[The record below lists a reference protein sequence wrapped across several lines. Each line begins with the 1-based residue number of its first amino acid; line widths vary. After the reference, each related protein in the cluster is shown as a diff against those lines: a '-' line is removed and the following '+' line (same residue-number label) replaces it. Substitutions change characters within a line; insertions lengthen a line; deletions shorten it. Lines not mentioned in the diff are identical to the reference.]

1 MADFSTEFSGFLI
14 AGVNSGSGKTTVS
27 LSLMRAFYRRGFRVS
42 PFKCGP
48 DYIDPSF
55 HRRAAG
61 AESVNLDCR
70 MMGKETVRR
79 NWERF
84 ASSARVAVVEGV
96 MGLFD
101 GAVSGSAE
109 GSSAEVAAE
118 LGIPVIL
125 VVNAKGMAGSIAPL
139 VSGFANWRPGVK
151 IAGVIANNTG
161 SERHAELLRNA
172 LEANGLP
179 PLLGALPRNES
190 WSLPERHLGLVPETE
205 QPVFDEW
212 LDSLGAAAE
221 ERCNLDRLLELT
233 RLARPEVP
241 RVRAVSPFV
250 RLAVARD
257 RAFHFYYPDQ
267 LRMMEEAGIELVP
280 FSPLADSAL
289 PERVQGVW
297 IGGGFP
303 ELFAEELERNTAMRA
318 AIRDFSMRGGLIY
331 AECGGYMYL
340 MESLSGFDGTAHGM
354 CGLVP
359 CRAVMT
365 ARLRALGY
373 RSVHSAAPTCF
384 GPAGSVFQGHEFH
397 YSEAP
402 SCGSPLWET
411 FDSAGKRVPSGDG
424 FRIWRTFGSY
434 VHLHFGTTPEAV
446 EFFAKELSHA
456 VCS

>member
-1 MADFSTEFSGFLI
+1 MADFSNDFSGFLI

-27 LSLMRAFYRRGFRVS
+27 LALMRAFHRRGLRVA

-55 HRRAAG
+55 HRRAAV

-70 MMGKETVRR
+70 MMGKAAVRR
-79 NWERF
+79 NWNRF
-84 ASSARVAVVEGV
+84 TASARVAVVEGV

-101 GAVSGSAE
+101 GVASGSAE
-109 GSSAEVAAE
+109 GSSAGIAME

-125 VVNAKGMAGSIAPL
+125 VVNARGMAGSIAPL
-139 VSGFANWRPGVK
+139 VNGFSNWMPGVK

-161 SERHAELLRNA
+161 SERHAALLRNA

-190 WSLPERHLGLVPETE
+190 WTLPERHLGLVPETE
-205 QPVFDEW
+205 QPVFDGW
-212 LDSLGAAAE
+212 LDSLGRAAE
-221 ERCNLDRLLELT
+221 ERISLDRLLEVT
-233 RLARPEVP
+233 RLARPAAPQVH
-241 RVRAVSPFV
+241 AVQPFV

-267 LRMMEEAGIELVP
+267 LRMMKDAGIELVP
-280 FSPLADSAL
+280 FSPLADAAL

-303 ELFAEELERNTAMRA
+303 ELFAEELERNTAMRM
-318 AIRDFSMRGGLIY
+318 AIRDFSMRNGLIY

-340 MESLSGFDGTAHGM
+340 MESLSGLDGVVHKM

-359 CRAVMT
+359 CRAIMT

-373 RSVHSAAPTCF
+373 RSVHSAVPTCF

-397 YSEAP
+397 YSDASACVP
-402 SCGSPLWET
+402 PLWEA
-411 FDSAGKRVPSGDG
+411 FDSAGGRAPSGDG
-424 FRIWRTFGSY
+424 FRIRRTFGSY
-434 VHLHFGTTPEAV
+434 IHLHFGTTPDAV
-446 EFFAKELSHA
+446 SFFARELSHA